1 VRALGRKR
9 REGFRPSA
17 HQRGGFSLPEPT
29 AVSAATLFT
38 GGIAGFAA
46 QTMRYQ
52 SEDVLVVVLSNY
64 SFAPVGEI
72 EACLAALV
80 FSSGHASG

>member
-38 GGIAGFAA
+38 GGIDGFAA

-52 SEDVLVVVLSNY
+52 SEDVLVVLGNY
-64 SFAPVGEI
+64 SFEPVGEI
-72 EACLAALV
+72 EARLAALV